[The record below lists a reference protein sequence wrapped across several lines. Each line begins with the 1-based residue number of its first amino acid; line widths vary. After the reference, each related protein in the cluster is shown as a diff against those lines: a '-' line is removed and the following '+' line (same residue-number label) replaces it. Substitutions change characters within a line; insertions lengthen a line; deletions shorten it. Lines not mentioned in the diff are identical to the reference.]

1 MAKVTAIP
9 EGMHSV
15 TLGLTL
21 DGAADAITFFARALG
36 AKEVTRVMDP
46 SGKKV
51 WHSML
56 RVGDSTI
63 FVSDSWPEMGVK
75 PMPTKIWIY
84 GDAVDAA
91 FKRAT
96 DAGAKADKPPSDMFW
111 GDRVAQVSDR
121 WGNIWMLAQ
130 HTRDMSPEEMKKAQD
145 AFVAS
150 MKKK

>member
-1 MAKVTAIP
+1 MAKVSAIP
-9 EGMHSV
+9 AGMHSV
-15 TLGLTL
+15 TLALTV
-21 DGAADAITFFARALG
+21 DGAADAIAFYARAFG
-36 AKEVTRVMDP
+36 AEEVTRAMDP

-56 RVGDSTI
+56 RLGDSTI
-63 FVSDSWPEMGVK
+63 FVSDASPEMQSVA
-75 PMPTKIWIY
+75 MPSKIWIY
-84 GDAVDAA
+84 GDGVDAA

-96 DAGAKADKPPSDMFW
+96 DAGATIGMPPTDMFW
-111 GDRVAQVSDR
+111 GDRMAQVSDR

-130 HTRDMSPEEMKKAQD
+130 HMRDMTPDEVKKAQD

>member
-1 MAKVTAIP
+1 MTKVSAIP
-9 EGMHSV
+9 SGMHSV
-15 TLGLTL
+15 TPALIM
-21 DGAADAITFFARALG
+21 DGAADAIAFYSRAFG
-36 AKEVTRVMDP
+36 AEEVNRAMDP

-56 RVGDSTI
+56 RIGDSTV
-63 FVSDSWPEMGVK
+63 FVSDAAPEMGTA
-75 PMPTKIWIY
+75 PMPSKIWIY
-84 GDAVDAA
+84 GDGVDAA

-96 DAGAKADKPPSDMFW
+96 NAGATASLPPTDMFW
-111 GDRVAQVSDR
+111 GDRIAQVSDR

-130 HTRDMSPEEMKKAQD
+130 HTKDMTPEEMKKAQD